1 MRTKGIKTIAIAA
14 LALFLVPLPMR
25 AVQSGGQGTKTTAP
39 QYLDD
44 ILKRLATYEG
54 GLNSEAFWSLRNY
67 VLANKDAPE
76 ARLAC
81 EEKLLAFLDSQAT
94 SVAKMAVCRQ
104 LRVIG
109 GEKSVPVL

>member
-67 VLANKDAPE
+67 VLTYKDVAE
-76 ARLAC
+76 VKLAC
-81 EEKLLAFLDSQAT
+81 EERLLAFLDSQAT

-109 GEKSVPVL
+109 GERSVP